1 MEPTS
6 LQLATLVNT
15 VLIDEQNLVE
25 QKGEIT
31 CHLHHVPEL
40 LICELFNLKNTTV
53 PFVTFQ
59 IRARECTILIYKAF
73 HLKKWQQRPQQIN
86 NTSKNIHPDLNRKTE
101 FRMMQ

>member
-6 LQLATLVNT
+6 LQLATLVYI

-40 LICELFNLKNTTV
+40 LICELFNLKNTTA
-53 PFVTFQ
+53 PFVTF
-59 IRARECTILIYKAF
+59 
-73 HLKKWQQRPQQIN
+73 
-86 NTSKNIHPDLNRKTE
+86 
-101 FRMMQ
+101 